1 MKITALHAG
10 NFKLDGGAMFGVVPR
25 RMWEKLNPPDPQNMC
40 TWAMR
45 PLLAQTPNGRNIV
58 IDTGMGNKQDEKFRS
73 HFLPHGEQTL
83 FGSLAQAGLGR
94 EDVTD
99 VFLTHLHF
107 DHCGGALWKN
117 EDSGQIE
124 LAFPNAQ
131 YWTNRAHFDWAMNPN
146 ERERAS
152 FLKEN
157 FLPLHEAGR
166 LNFLEVKQ
174 DVEFCPGIR
183 VRFFNGHTEAMMA
196 PLIEM
201 DKGQKLLYCADA
213 MPSRWHIGMPYVMAY
228 DIRPLQTLEEKA
240 ALLTE
245 ALRERYVLFFEHDPS
260 AECGTLRQDE
270 SGRIVL
276 DKVGLLSSNDSIF
289 KD

>member
-10 NFKLDGGAMFGVVPR
+10 NFKLDGGAMFGIVPR
-25 RMWEKLNPPDPQNMC
+25 RLWEKLNPPDAQNMC
-40 TWAMR
+40 TWSMR
-45 PLLAQTPNGRNIV
+45 PLLVQTPEGRNIV

-73 HFLPHGEQTL
+73 HFSPHGDKTL
-83 FGSLAQAGLGR
+83 FGSLAEHGLSR
-94 EDVTD
+94 ADVTD

-117 EDSGQIE
+117 EATGQVE
-124 LAFPNAQ
+124 LSFPNAQ
-131 YWTNRAHFDWAMNPN
+131 YWINRPHFDWAMNPN

-157 FLPLHEAGR
+157 FVPLLEAGR

-174 DVEFCPGIR
+174 DLEFCPGFR

-196 PLIEM
+196 PLITL
-201 DKGQKLLYCADA
+201 DNGKKLLYCADA

-228 DIRPLQTLEEKA
+228 DIRPLITLEEKA
-240 ALLTE
+240 VMLNDALKE
-245 ALRERYVLFFEHDPS
+245 GIVLFFEHDPG
-260 AECGTLRQDE
+260 AECGTVRKDE
-270 SGRIVL
+270 AGRIVL
-276 DKVGLLSSNDSIF
+276 DQVGSLDELLLNS
-289 KD
+289 

>member
-10 NFKLDGGAMFGVVPR
+10 NFKLDGGAMFGIVPR
-25 RMWEKLNPPDPQNMC
+25 RMWEKLNPPDAQNMC

-45 PLLAQTPNGRNIV
+45 PLLVQTPDGRNIV

-73 HFLPHGEQTL
+73 HFHPHGEESL
-83 FGSLAQAGLGR
+83 FSSLAAAGLQR

-117 EDSGQIE
+117 DATGEVE
-124 LAFPNAQ
+124 LSFPNAQ
-131 YWTNRAHFDWAMNPN
+131 YWTNQTHFDWAMNPN

-157 FLPLHEAGR
+157 FVPLQTGGR
-166 LNFLEVKQ
+166 LNFLETKQ
-174 DVEFCPGIR
+174 DLEFCPGFRIR
-183 VRFFNGHTEAMMA
+183 FYNGHTEALMA
-196 PLIEM
+196 PLLEHVS
-201 DKGQKLLYCADA
+201 GQKLLYCADA

-228 DIRPLQTLEEKA
+228 DIRPLVTLQEKDIM
-240 ALLTE
+240 LNE
-245 ALRERYVLFFEHDPS
+245 AVQEGQVLFFEHDPG
-260 AECGTLRQDE
+260 AEGGTVRKDE

-276 DKVGLLSSNDSIF
+276 DQVGTIAELFN
-289 KD
+289 KR

>member
-25 RMWEKLNPPDPQNMC
+25 RMWEKLNPPDEHNMC

-45 PLLAQTPNGRNIV
+45 PLLVQTPEGRNIV
-58 IDTGMGNKQDEKFRS
+58 IDTGLGNKQDEKFRS
-73 HFLPHGEQTL
+73 HFMPHGDQTL
-83 FGSLAQAGLGR
+83 FGSLADVGLSR

-117 EDSGQIE
+117 EDRGTIE
-124 LAFPNAQ
+124 LAFPNAT
-131 YWTNRAHFDWAMNPN
+131 YWCNQRHWDWAMQPN

-157 FLPLHEAGR
+157 FVPIQEAGK
-166 LNFLEVKQ
+166 LKMVELEQ
-174 DVEFCPGIR
+174 DISFCPGFQ
-183 VRFFNGHTEAMMA
+183 VRFFNGHTEALMA
-196 PLIEM
+196 PLLTLENG
-201 DKGQKLLYCADA
+201 KKLLYCADA

-228 DIRPLQTLEEKA
+228 DIRPLITLEEKA
-240 ALLTE
+240 VMLKE
-245 ALRERYVLFFEHDPS
+245 AAREGTVLFFEHDPGV
-260 AECGTLRQDE
+260 EGGTVKQDE

-276 DKVGLLSSNDSIF
+276 DKVGALETLLQ
-289 KD
+289 

>member
-10 NFKLDGGAMFGVVPR
+10 NFKLDGGAMFGIVPR
-25 RMWEKLNPPDPQNMC
+25 RLWEKLNPPDAQNMC

-45 PLLAQTPNGRNIV
+45 PLLVQTRDGRNIV

-73 HFLPHGEQTL
+73 HFSPHGEQTL

-107 DHCGGALWKN
+107 DHCGGAVWKN
-117 EDSGQIE
+117 EESGQLE
-124 LAFPNAQ
+124 LAFPKAQ
-131 YWTNRAHFDWAMNPN
+131 YWSNRTHFDWAMDPN

-157 FLPLHEAGR
+157 FVPIQEAGR
-166 LNFLEVKQ
+166 LKFLEVKQ
-174 DVEFCPGIR
+174 DLEFCPGFSI
-183 VRFFNGHTEAMMA
+183 RFFNGHTEALMA
-196 PLIEM
+196 PLLEA
-201 DKGQKLLYCADA
+201 GNGRTLLYCADA
-213 MPSRWHIGMPYVMAY
+213 MPSRWHIGMPYIMAY
-228 DIRPLQTLEEKA
+228 DVRPLITLEEKA
-240 ALLTE
+240 AM
-245 ALRERYVLFFEHDPS
+245 LREAVQKQQVLFFEHDPS
-260 AECGTLRQDE
+260 AECGTVRQEE

-276 DKVGLLSSNDSIF
+276 DKVGLVRDILGG
-289 KD
+289 

>member
-10 NFKLDGGAMFGVVPR
+10 YLKLDGGAMFGIVPR
-25 RMWEKLNPPDPQNMC
+25 RLWEKLNPPDAQNMC

-45 PLLAQTPNGRNIV
+45 PLLVQTPDGRNIV

-73 HFLPHGEQTL
+73 HFMPHGEQTL
-83 FGSLAQAGLGR
+83 FGSLAEAGLSR
-94 EDVTD
+94 ADVTD

-117 EDSGQIE
+117 EETGLVE

-131 YWTNRAHFDWAMNPN
+131 YWTNQRHFDWAMKPN

-157 FLPLHEAGR
+157 FVPLLEGGR
-166 LNFLEVKQ
+166 LKFLEIKQ
-174 DVEFCPGIR
+174 DLEFCPGFRIR
-183 VRFFNGHTEAMMA
+183 FYNGHTEALMA
-196 PLIEM
+196 PLLEAENG
-201 DKGQKLLYCADA
+201 KKLLYCADA

-228 DIRPLQTLEEKA
+228 DIRPLITLEEKSA
-240 ALLTE
+240 MLNE
-245 ALRERYVLFFEHDPS
+245 AVQAQYVLFFEHDPS
-260 AECGTLRQDE
+260 AECGTVRLDE

-276 DKVGLLSSNDSIF
+276 DQVGSLAALGLF
-289 KD
+289 TA